1 MGLAVLPQLTGSH
14 LKRMRPSLYGTSIPY
29 LSWFRCV
36 SPSCSRIRTAICG
49 CASTVKKLLLQAEKE
64 MSFAVRNVKTN
75 IMYTNQEK
83 RKRGTKTMI
92 ENRNVN
98 IITDADGK
106 KLALI
111 NDIRF
116 KGKRQI
122 DWDDVKQYLEGYVG
136 DYYEIEESAER
147 IYIGNELPEEYTES
161 ESRKSLMGANAK
173 AKANAATAIPELI
186 QIASNPA
193 YEENRKEKH
202 NKNAKFGWYRYDVRF
217 ALPVYEENVLVRY
230 NIFHARLLINHAENG
245 KKYLYDILAVKK
257 ETSKP

>member
-1 MGLAVLPQLTGSH
+1 MNFAARSVRT
-14 LKRMRPSLYGTSIPY
+14 SLM
-29 LSWFRCV
+29 F
-36 SPSCSRIRTAICG
+36 
-49 CASTVKKLLLQAEKE
+49 
-64 MSFAVRNVKTN
+64 
-75 IMYTNQEK
+75 TNQRK
-83 RKRGTKTMI
+83 RKRGTKAMI

-106 KLALI
+106 KLVLI

-136 DYYEIEESAER
+136 DYYEIEENAER
-147 IYIGNELPEEYTES
+147 IYIGSELPEEYTES
-161 ESRKSLMGANAK
+161 ESRKSLMGAK

-193 YEENRKEKH
+193 FEENHKEKH
-202 NKNAKFGWYRYDVRF
+202 NKNAKYGWYRYDVRF
-217 ALPVYEENVLVRY
+217 ALPIYEENVLVRY

-245 KKYLYDILAVKK
+245 RKYLYDILAVKK

>member
-1 MGLAVLPQLTGSH
+1 M
-14 LKRMRPSLYGTSIPY
+14 PSLQVGKEMIFAVHSARTSI
-29 LSWFRCV
+29 
-36 SPSCSRIRTAICG
+36 
-49 CASTVKKLLLQAEKE
+49 
-64 MSFAVRNVKTN
+64 
-75 IMYTNQEK
+75 MYINQEK
-83 RKRGTKTMI
+83 RKGRTAKMI

-106 KLALI
+106 KLVLI

-122 DWDDVKQYLEGYVG
+122 EWDDVKQYLEGYVG
-136 DYYEIEESAER
+136 DYYEIAENAEH
-147 IYIGNELPEEYTES
+147 IFIGNELPEEYTES

-186 QIASNPA
+186 QIATNPTF
-193 YEENRKEKH
+193 EENT
-202 NKNAKFGWYRYDVRF
+202 
-217 ALPVYEENVLVRY
+217 LVRY

-245 KKYLYDILAVKK
+245 RKYLYDILAIKK

>member
-1 MGLAVLPQLTGSH
+1 MRFAARKARTSLTS
-14 LKRMRPSLYGTSIPY
+14 
-29 LSWFRCV
+29 
-36 SPSCSRIRTAICG
+36 
-49 CASTVKKLLLQAEKE
+49 
-64 MSFAVRNVKTN
+64 
-75 IMYTNQEK
+75 TNQKNKK
-83 RKRGTKTMI
+83 RRTKEMI

-98 IITDADGK
+98 IISDADGK
-106 KLALI
+106 KRVLI

-122 DWDDVKQYLEGYVG
+122 DWDDVKQYLKGYVG

-193 YEENRKEKH
+193 FEENRKVKH
-202 NKNAKFGWYRYDVRF
+202 NKNARYGWYRYDVRF
-217 ALPVYEENVLVRY
+217 ALPVYEENTLARY
-230 NIFHARLLINHAENG
+230 NIFHAHLLINHAENG
-245 KKYLYDILAVKK
+245 RKYLYDILAVKK

>member
-1 MGLAVLPQLTGSH
+1 MNFAARST
-14 LKRMRPSLYGTSIPY
+14 RTNITSI
-29 LSWFRCV
+29 
-36 SPSCSRIRTAICG
+36 
-49 CASTVKKLLLQAEKE
+49 
-64 MSFAVRNVKTN
+64 
-75 IMYTNQEK
+75 NQEK
-83 RKRGTKTMI
+83 RKRGTIKMI

-106 KLALI
+106 KLVLI

-122 DWDDVKQYLEGYVG
+122 DWDDVKRYLEGYIG
-136 DYYEIEESAER
+136 DYYEIEENAER
-147 IYIGNELPEEYTES
+147 IFIGSELPEEYTES

-186 QIASNPA
+186 QIASNPTF
-193 YEENRKEKH
+193 EENRKDKH
-202 NKNAKFGWYRYDVRF
+202 NKNAKYGWYRYDVRF
-217 ALPVYEENVLVRY
+217 ALPVYEGNVLVRY

-245 KKYLYDILAVKK
+245 MKYLYDILAIKK

>member
-1 MGLAVLPQLTGSH
+1 
-14 LKRMRPSLYGTSIPY
+14 
-29 LSWFRCV
+29 
-36 SPSCSRIRTAICG
+36 
-49 CASTVKKLLLQAEKE
+49 
-64 MSFAVRNVKTN
+64 
-75 IMYTNQEK
+75 
-83 RKRGTKTMI
+83 MI

-106 KLALI
+106 KLVLI

-136 DYYEIEESAER
+136 DYYEIEENAER
-147 IYIGNELPEEYTES
+147 IYIGSELPEEYTES
-161 ESRKSLMGANAK
+161 ESRKSLMGAK

-193 YEENRKEKH
+193 FEENHKEKH
-202 NKNAKFGWYRYDVRF
+202 NKNAKYGWYRYDVRF
-217 ALPVYEENVLVRY
+217 ALPIYEENVLVRY

-245 KKYLYDILAVKK
+245 RKYLYDILAVKK

>member
-1 MGLAVLPQLTGSH
+1 MLAHTHITVLVREHEGKAH
-14 LKRMRPSLYGTSIPY
+14 LHHDKQRMEIPY
-29 LSWFRCV
+29 DNG
-36 SPSCSRIRTAICG
+36 RI
-49 CASTVKKLLLQAEKE
+49 L
-64 MSFAVRNVKTN
+64 
-75 IMYTNQEK
+75 
-83 RKRGTKTMI
+83 

-106 KLALI
+106 KLVLI

-122 DWDDVKQYLEGYVG
+122 DWDNVKRYLEGYVG
-136 DYYEIEESAER
+136 DYYEIEENAER

-193 YEENRKEKH
+193 YEETAVLTSSAPHAMEWSRG
-202 NKNAKFGWYRYDVRF
+202 NKVPP
-217 ALPVYEENVLVRY
+217 L
-230 NIFHARLLINHAENG
+230 H
-245 KKYLYDILAVKK
+245 
-257 ETSKP
+257 

>member
-1 MGLAVLPQLTGSH
+1 
-14 LKRMRPSLYGTSIPY
+14 
-29 LSWFRCV
+29 
-36 SPSCSRIRTAICG
+36 
-49 CASTVKKLLLQAEKE
+49 
-64 MSFAVRNVKTN
+64 
-75 IMYTNQEK
+75 
-83 RKRGTKTMI
+83 MI

-106 KLALI
+106 KLVLI

-136 DYYEIEESAER
+136 DYYEIAENAER
-147 IYIGNELPEEYTES
+147 IFIGSELPEEYTES

-186 QIASNPA
+186 QIASNPTF
-193 YEENRKEKH
+193 EENRKEKH
-202 NKNAKFGWYRYDVRF
+202 NKNAKYGWYRYDVRF

-245 KKYLYDILAVKK
+245 RKYLYDILAIKK

>member
-1 MGLAVLPQLTGSH
+1 
-14 LKRMRPSLYGTSIPY
+14 
-29 LSWFRCV
+29 
-36 SPSCSRIRTAICG
+36 
-49 CASTVKKLLLQAEKE
+49 
-64 MSFAVRNVKTN
+64 
-75 IMYTNQEK
+75 
-83 RKRGTKTMI
+83 MI

-161 ESRKSLMGANAK
+161 ESRKSLMAANAK
-173 AKANAATAIPELI
+173 AKPNAATAI
-186 QIASNPA
+186 
-193 YEENRKEKH
+193 
-202 NKNAKFGWYRYDVRF
+202 FGWYRYDVRF